1 MKIQVSIG
9 KFLIDRLTQKYYESY
24 SSQKL
29 RSPCFYNNVSDVLNV
44 ADLVKSQ
51 NMSIAPKENNIENF
65 ESSKEKFFI
74 KEDHKDEKHSD
85 DEEDDKEDIEP
96 PQDAHPGNIFA
107 TLAALQTGQMS
118 LNQV

>member
-9 KFLIDRLTQKYYESY
+9 KFLIDRLTQTYYELY

-65 ESSKEKFFI
+65 ESSKEKYFI
-74 KEDHKDEKHSD
+74 KEDHTEK
-85 DEEDDKEDIEP
+85 
-96 PQDAHPGNIFA
+96 NI
-107 TLAALQTGQMS
+107 QMMKRKTKRIVS
-118 LNQV
+118 HRKILIPEIFSQLLLLYRLVRCP